1 MLKAIFTEAAAETAF
16 PCITQAAWSTI
27 IQKHGLLDE
36 KCLGLADVDR
46 FFIAARVAQKGAKQQ
61 NIRRYMFFEAIVRVA
76 LKRFYDEGRGDAE
89 TRVIAV
95 AMAMDTIKK
104 NVTES

>member
-1 MLKAIFTEAAAETAF
+1 
-16 PCITQAAWSTI
+16 
-27 IQKHGLLDE
+27 
-36 KCLGLADVDR
+36 
-46 FFIAARVAQKGAKQQ
+46 
-61 NIRRYMFFEAIVRVA
+61 MFFEAIVRVA

-104 NVTES
+104 NVSESQWEDWRWKNLYQVSIDNTLAANISKIQDLYRKYITGPNQRRVINIDEVC

>member
-1 MLKAIFTEAAAETAF
+1 MDKIKGQTLIKADGTKVQADDALAGKNIICIYFSAHWCPPCRGFT
-16 PCITQAAWSTI
+16 P
-27 IQKHGLLDE
+27 
-36 KCLGLADVDR
+36 V
-46 FFIAARVAQKGAKQQ
+46 
-61 NIRRYMFFEAIVRVA
+61 

>member
-1 MLKAIFTEAAAETAF
+1 
-16 PCITQAAWSTI
+16 
-27 IQKHGLLDE
+27 
-36 KCLGLADVDR
+36 
-46 FFIAARVAQKGAKQQ
+46 
-61 NIRRYMFFEAIVRVA
+61 MFFEAIVRVA

-104 NVTES
+104 NVSESQWEDWRWKNLY